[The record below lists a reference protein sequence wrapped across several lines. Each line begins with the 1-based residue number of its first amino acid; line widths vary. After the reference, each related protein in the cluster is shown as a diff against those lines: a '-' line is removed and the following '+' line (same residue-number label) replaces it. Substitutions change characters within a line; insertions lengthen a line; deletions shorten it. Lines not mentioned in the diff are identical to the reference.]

1 MNYNNLDVIIPT
13 YNRAKFLD
21 IALDA
26 VCSSTAGFRKIIVLN
41 NHSTD
46 NTIQVVKNAQQK
58 FQDRCIEVIT
68 NEKNI
73 GNYNNF
79 KKTQEISDNEY
90 VAVFHDDDAIHPEY
104 IERAMSILTKD
115 NTLVCCSGGGGMY
128 NVTNTNWLPMQASYF
143 YYPKSK
149 STFLQLIV
157 ARFNFFSMIYKN
169 SVYKKVKYHPEK
181 YGKLHDLPFLCDI
194 TSLGNSIYLNT
205 NCARWR
211 LSRFQDSNTL
221 STGPFPEEI
230 LNILSSFKKRLHTEL
245 TEDSDLKGYKL
256 VAKTLLYNFSYFLY
270 NWADIKI
277 RNISWKEFENEM
289 IKYRIFKEKDFI
301 FFEKFIDVIAN
312 PLVRKAAEKFRSSC
326 MKTNSFRLGE

>member
-115 NTLVCCSGGGGMY
+115 NTLVCCSGGGRY
-128 NVTNTNWLPMQASYF
+128 VQC
-143 YYPKSK
+143 
-149 STFLQLIV
+149 
-157 ARFNFFSMIYKN
+157 YK
-169 SVYKKVKYHPEK
+169 Y
-181 YGKLHDLPFLCDI
+181 
-194 TSLGNSIYLNT
+194 
-205 NCARWR
+205 
-211 LSRFQDSNTL
+211 
-221 STGPFPEEI
+221 
-230 LNILSSFKKRLHTEL
+230 
-245 TEDSDLKGYKL
+245 
-256 VAKTLLYNFSYFLY
+256 
-270 NWADIKI
+270 
-277 RNISWKEFENEM
+277 
-289 IKYRIFKEKDFI
+289 
-301 FFEKFIDVIAN
+301 
-312 PLVRKAAEKFRSSC
+312 
-326 MKTNSFRLGE
+326 